1 MVLFHLFYDI
11 NLYVDLDISPV
22 IIKLWQLSIAIS
34 FFIIS
39 GISSNFLEKKENIK
53 RAIKL
58 SILGLLIT
66 LITYIFVRDQLIVFG
81 VLNGLGISI
90 LLVSFFSYIFD
101 IKGRY
106 FWIFLILFILTYNLS
121 KNANLNFLRNL
132 GPLSIILGFPYRG
145 FYSTD
150 YFPLIPWVFAYI
162 GGRLL
167 GKILIKN
174 NFYNFYGKSGFL
186 SKIGQNSLKI
196 YLLHQVLIYAIVYFF
211 FNILLK

>member
-11 NLYVDLDISPV
+11 NLYISIDISSI

-39 GISSNFLEKKENIK
+39 GISSNFLKRKENIK

-58 SILGLLIT
+58 SILGFLIT
-66 LITYIFVRDQLIVFG
+66 IITYIFVRDQFIIFG

-90 LLVSFFSYIFD
+90 LFVSFLSYFFN

-106 FWIFLILFILTYNLS
+106 FWIFFIFFFLTYNLS
-121 KNANLNFLRNL
+121 KNNNLNFLKNL
-132 GPLSIILGFPYRG
+132 GPFSVILGFPYKG
-145 FYSTD
+145 FHSTD
-150 YFPLIPWVFAYI
+150 YFPLIPWIFTYI

-174 NFYNFYGKSGFL
+174 NFYNFYGKESFL

-196 YLLHQVLIYAIVYFF
+196 YILHQVIIYVLVYFF
-211 FNILLK
+211 FNILI